1 MRTLAFVLAFFAQ
14 IPAPA
19 LACGPAG
26 EPSIPPLAAVID
38 SELPQATLTEAE
50 RKTLVAL
57 RDQIRTLANA
67 GNERSARQVEE
78 QAMQI
83 LGYKKLWLRCGPG
96 TFLWGKLDPPTRG

>member
-26 EPSIPPLAAVID
+26 PSIPPLAALID
-38 SELPQATLTEAE
+38 SELPQATLTEADHQ
-50 RKTLVAL
+50 KLVAL
-57 RDQIRTLANA
+57 RDQIRTLADA
-67 GNERSARQVEE
+67 GKERSARQVEE

-83 LGYKKLWLRCGPG
+83 LGYKKFWLRCGPG
-96 TFLWGKLDPPTRG
+96 TFMWGKLDPPTRG